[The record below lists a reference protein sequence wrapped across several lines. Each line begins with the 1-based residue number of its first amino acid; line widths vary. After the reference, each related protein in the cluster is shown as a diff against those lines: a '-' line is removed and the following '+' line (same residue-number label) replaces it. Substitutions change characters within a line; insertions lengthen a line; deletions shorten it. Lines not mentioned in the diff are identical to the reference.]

1 MMLDENENQPE
12 AEITDNLDDFVDNV
26 AEHLLNC

>member
-12 AEITDNLDDFVDNV
+12 AEITGNENQPEVQITDNLED
-26 AEHLLNC
+26 

>member
-12 AEITDNLDDFVDNV
+12 AEITGNENQPEVQISDNLED
-26 AEHLLNC
+26 